1 MKKPIKNLIL
11 IIFLAFLAFPVLAAN
26 PLDNLS
32 TAAPD
37 AIEGRNI
44 NQFIGSIIQTLLGVV
59 GVIFLI
65 LIIYGGVTLMTAGG
79 DTTKVQKS
87 KDIITKAVIGLV
99 IIMAS
104 YVIAYTISESLIKS
118 L

>member
-59 GVIFLI
+59 GVI
-65 LIIYGGVTLMTAGG
+65 YGGVTLMTAGG